1 MNNRSP
7 PPPADA
13 TSQGEGL
20 LDIKAAAHL
29 LRVSEVSLRRW
40 TDAGRLPCTRVG
52 GRRERRFRRA
62 DLEAMLLG
70 GHRAAAPGES
80 APTRAA
86 CVALE
91 DMQLR
96 YGSHLCAF
104 YQSDEG
110 RLKLAVPFL
119 AAGLRLGDAC
129 FLVAS
134 ADTAGALRA
143 ALLDDELGGLAA
155 SALDAL
161 IVQAGAPDPGELLDW
176 FRAAFMH
183 ATARGRKCRVLGDMA
198 CFLHAGAPMSAV
210 LDFES
215 AYDRGLARQFP
226 VLSLCQYDSRA
237 FSGVEVI
244 GALKCH
250 ADTFD
255 YPLTR
260 FLGI

>member
-1 MNNRSP
+1 MKDPQLP
-7 PPPADA
+7 PSAEGMPPAD
-13 TSQGEGL
+13 EL
-20 LDIKAAAHL
+20 LDIKAAARL

-40 TDAGRLPCTRVG
+40 TDAGRLTCTRVG

-62 DLEAMLLG
+62 DLEAMLSG
-70 GHRAAAPGES
+70 EHSVGAPRG
-80 APTRAA
+80 PMPIGAA
-86 CVALE
+86 CVELE

-104 YQSDEG
+104 YHSDEG
-110 RLKLAVPFL
+110 RLKLALPFL
-119 AAGLRLGDAC
+119 ASGLREGDAC

-134 ADTAGALRA
+134 DDTAIALRT
-143 ALLDDELGGLAA
+143 ALLDRELGGLATTD
-155 SALDAL
+155 LDAL
-161 IVQAGAPDPGELLDW
+161 VVHPGVPDPAVMCDW
-176 FRAAFMH
+176 FRAAFMRE
-183 ATARGRKCRVLGDMA
+183 AARGRKCRVLGDMA
-198 CFLHAGAPMSAV
+198 CFLHVGAPMSAV

-215 AYDRGLARQFP
+215 TYDKGLARQFP

-237 FSGVEVI
+237 FSGADVI

-255 YPLTR
+255 YPLAR